1 MKARAYSLLLC
12 TNGAPQGR
20 PALDYGV
27 WLAGR
32 LELPVTL
39 LGIVEESAPE
49 TMVREA
55 VEAAEAELDGTGIP
69 YTTRVRPGRARCVI
83 AAEAVADEHLVVLG
97 PMGRSPLRRWL
108 RGRAF
113 RRLMPDLS
121 VPFIYTA
128 TAHRRLGRILVSTG
142 ALDHA
147 ASAECWG
154 VELARR
160 VGAALTVLHVVEP
173 VHFDYP
179 TSERL
184 AAHWQDLLT
193 TDTPQA
199 RRLRALLERAEAE
212 GVDAELEVRHG
223 SVMHEIVAQARAE
236 PYDLIVMGS
245 RYSSHS
251 LRSQYLPDV
260 AARVL
265 ETLSRPVLV
274 VRAGQWCALA
284 ARGPGDCRF

>member
-1 MKARAYSLLLC
+1 MRAQDYSLLLC
-12 TNGAPQGR
+12 TNGAPEGR
-20 PALDYGV
+20 PALHYGV
-27 WLAGR
+27 WLAGQ
-32 LELPVTL
+32 LQVPVTL
-39 LGIVEESAPE
+39 LGIVEEGAQEPV
-49 TMVREA
+49 VRQVLEA
-55 VEAAEAELDGTGIP
+55 TTGELDATDVL
-69 YTTRVRPGRARCVI
+69 YTTRVRRGRARHVI
-83 AAEAVADEHLVVLG
+83 VAEAVPEEHLVVLG

-113 RRLMPDLS
+113 RRMMSDLP

-128 TAHRRLGRILVSTG
+128 TAHRRLRRILVSTG
-142 ALDHA
+142 ALGHA
-147 ASAECWG
+147 TSAECWA

-173 VHFDYP
+173 VRFDYP
-179 TSERL
+179 TTERL

-245 RYSSHS
+245 RYSSQS

-284 ARGPGDCRF
+284 ERGLEDDKY